1 MVSSHT
7 KGSAVH
13 RTPEPMTDTDR
24 THHECVDCGATIPVD
39 EGPPDEFLE
48 AARGKP
54 SRRVVTIAGTE
65 VHRCQSVFLIG
76 TG

>member
-1 MVSSHT
+1 MASSHT
-7 KGSAVH
+7 KGSAAQ
-13 RTPEPMTDTDR
+13 RTAEPMNEADR

-48 AARGKP
+48 ARRGQQ

-76 TG
+76 TC